1 MKCSFVKNSLLFLC
15 SSLIII
21 FCASSCANIIPPGG
35 GPRDSLPPRLV
46 FALPK
51 DSSTKISPKNITLN
65 FDEYVTLFNV
75 NENLI
80 ISPTIKNNPIVDYKL
95 RVVTIKLKDS
105 LDQNTTYA
113 INFGNAIRDV
123 NEGNI
128 IKDLTYVFSTGA
140 QLDTLTYKGKVLLA
154 ETGKVDSTL
163 LVILHQ
169 DLHDSAITKIRPRYY
184 TKINGK
190 GEFNFNYLP
199 AGTYRAY
206 VLPNDFT
213 RKYDDSTKLFAY
225 KTALL
230 NISNNTPLDTFY
242 AFQAFKRIDKPIKLS
257 GGSTKKE
264 KQDSIIRVKTDLES
278 GQQDLL
284 GNLHVTFSKK
294 LKQFDSSKMILSDTN
309 YQPII
314 GYSLNLDTSK
324 TVLTLTYPWKETSH
338 FKLILQKDAVKD
350 SVGNILA
357 KADTI
362 NFRTKLESDY
372 GSIKIRLNNL
382 SLAANPVLQF
392 VQSNLMVESVPLT
405 GNELNRKLFR
415 EGSYELRILY
425 DFNKNGSW
433 DPGSF
438 GLNKTQPEIV
448 QLIPNIFNVKSNWD
462 NELIINF

>member
-1 MKCSFVKNSLLFLC
+1 MNLFL
-15 SSLIII
+15 SKISLFFAVLVTLIVLN
-21 FCASSCANIIPPGG
+21 SSCANIIPPGG

-51 DSSTKISPKNITLN
+51 DSSIKISPKNITLN

-80 ISPTIKNNPIVDYKL
+80 ISPTLKNNPIIDYKL
-95 RVVTIKLKDS
+95 KVVTIKLKDS
-105 LDQNTTYA
+105 LDPNTTYA

-123 NEGNI
+123 NEGNVV
-128 IKDLTYVFSTGA
+128 KDLTYTFSTGA
-140 QLDTLTYKGKVLLA
+140 QLDTLTYKGKVFLA
-154 ETGKVDSTL
+154 ETGKIDSSL
-163 LVILHQ
+163 IVILHQ

-190 GEFNFNYLP
+190 GAFNFNYLP

-242 AFQAFKRIDKPIKLS
+242 AYQAFKRIDKPIKLS
-257 GGSTKKE
+257 GSSTKKE
-264 KQDSIIRVKTDLES
+264 KQDSIIRVKTDLEN

-284 GNLHVTFSKK
+284 GNLHLTFSKK
-294 LKQFDSSKMILSDTN
+294 LTLFDSSKMILSDTN
-309 YQPII
+309 YLPIN
-314 GYSLNLDTSK
+314 GYSLNLDSSK
-324 TVLTLTYPWKETSH
+324 KILTLTYPWKEMSH

-382 SLAANPVLQF
+382 SLASNPVLQF
-392 VQSNLMVESVPLT
+392 VQSEVIVESVPLT

-425 DFNKNGSW
+425 DFNKNGTW

-438 GLNKTQPEIV
+438 GLNKKQPEIV
-448 QLIPNIFNVKSNWD
+448 QLIPNIFNVKGNWD
-462 NELIINF
+462 NELIINL